1 MMGFVL
7 FIVFAILMSI
17 GVPIAVSLGMSTIAA
32 ILITGQYSILSI
44 VHRMASGVD
53 SYILMAIPF
62 FILAGQL
69 MNTGGITR
77 KIFRFATALV
87 GRVPG
92 GLGHANIV
100 ASIIFSGMSGS
111 AVADAG
117 GLGQVEMQAMTAEGY
132 DAEFSAA
139 VTTASATIGPIIPPS
154 IPMIVYGA
162 AAEVSVGALFLGGF
176 IPGLLLG
183 LASMAIVLV
192 FSLKRKYPRSDKFSI
207 REVAVSFKES
217 FLSLL
222 TPVII
227 IGGILGGIFTPTE
240 AAVVAAVY
248 AFILGVVVYREI
260 SFSDLKKILI
270 DTVVTSATVIFII
283 SAATAFAW
291 VIAMEGIPQAVTDW
305 LLSITT
311 NKYLILLLLNIV
323 FLILGMFMESLSIL
337 LITVPFLMPLV
348 NAIGINPV
356 HLGVVIVLNLMIGL
370 STPPVGMSLF
380 VSSKIANVPLEKLYK
395 EIMPFLIPLIGV
407 LLIITYFPAT
417 VMWLPKIVLGY

>member
-1 MMGFVL
+1 MTGLILLIIFAVMM
-7 FIVFAILMSI
+7 AI
-17 GVPIAVSLGMSTIAA
+17 GVPIAISLGLSTIVAIAVGGEYA
-32 ILITGQYSILSI
+32 ILSA
-44 VHRMASGVD
+44 VHRMAAGVD

-77 KIFRFATALV
+77 KIFSFATALV
-87 GRVPG
+87 GRIPG
-92 GLGHANIV
+92 GLGHSNIV

-117 GLGQVEMQAMTAEGY
+117 GLGQVEMQAMTEAGY

-176 IPGLLLG
+176 IPGVLLG
-183 LASMAIVLV
+183 LASMVIVYILSV
-192 FSLKRKYPRSDKFSI
+192 KRKYPRADKFSMK
-207 REVAVSFKES
+207 RVLVTFKES

-248 AFILGVVVYREI
+248 SFFLGVVIYREI
-260 SFSDLKKILI
+260 SFTDLKNILVN
-270 DTVVTSATVIFII
+270 TVITSASVIFII
-283 SAATAFAW
+283 AGATAFSW
-291 VIAMEGIPQAVTDW
+291 FIAMEGIPQSVSEM
-305 LLSITT
+305 LLSITSS
-311 NKYLILLLLNIV
+311 KWVILLVLNIV

-337 LITVPFLMPLV
+337 LITVPFLMPIV
-348 NAIGINPV
+348 DAIGISPV
-356 HLGVVIVLNLMIGL
+356 HLGVVLVLNLMIGL

-380 VSSKIANVPLEKLYK
+380 VTSKIANVSLEKLYK
-395 EIMPFLIPLIGV
+395 AIIPFLIPLILV
-407 LLIITYFPAT
+407 LLIITYVPAT
-417 VMWLPKIVLGY
+417 VMWLPQVFLGY

>member
-1 MMGFVL
+1 MMGFIL
-7 FIVFAILMSI
+7 MIVFAILMAI
-17 GVPIAVSLGMSTIAA
+17 GVPIAVSLGMSTIVA
-32 ILITGQYSILSI
+32 ILVTGNYSILSI

-87 GRVPG
+87 GRIPG
-92 GLGHANIV
+92 GLGHANII

-117 GLGQVEMQAMTAEGY
+117 GLGQVEMQAMVAEGY
-132 DAEFSAA
+132 DPEFSAA

-183 LASMAIVLV
+183 LASMIIVLF
-192 FSLKRKYPRSDKFSI
+192 FSLKRKYPRSDRFSI
-207 REVAVSFKES
+207 KEVAISFKES

-248 AFILGVVVYREI
+248 AFILGVIVYREI
-260 SFSDLKKILI
+260 NFKDLKKILI

-305 LLSITT
+305 LLSITS

-417 VMWLPKIVLGY
+417 VLWLPKIVLGY